1 MSTLWHPKGRKALRW
16 KDATVLLGV
25 SHKHKMSIFL
35 FFKKKLVSAR
45 QKSKP
50 LASCKG
56 NNFGISSL
64 LSKQVIIKV
73 PIEKWVWMFQ
83 NQFIFTFTPT
93 EENAWFAFQPGSGW
107 GGIFTNAC
115 KPAWTTYPRKRT
127 KFSGLLSLVKE
138 ISTVG
143 CVCDFFLMRKAIAP
157 YKKTCALIS
166 FPPIPGTLGSH
177 GRSFCRCSALWPV
190 KIQAEDMPKYPCQP
204 WLELPG
210 HLQTAAP
217 VVCKPITKGRFG
229 NGDSIQKTNLS
240 SRRLV

>member
-1 MSTLWHPKGRKALRW
+1 MY
-16 KDATVLLGV
+16 KDWVRDSFSFWMEIARLSLLAVCLLYDTQKDEKPWDG
-25 SHKHKMSIFL
+25 KMPRSSLVCLINTRCLYLFL

-107 GGIFTNAC
+107 GGFFTNAC

-157 YKKTCALIS
+157 YKKRVLWSASHQFQVLLGPTNVHFVGVLHCGLSKFKLRTCQNTHAN
-166 FPPIPGTLGSH
+166 PG
-177 GRSFCRCSALWPV
+177 
-190 KIQAEDMPKYPCQP
+190 
-204 WLELPG
+204 
-210 HLQTAAP
+210 
-217 VVCKPITKGRFG
+217 
-229 NGDSIQKTNLS
+229 
-240 SRRLV
+240 